1 MSSTTTLIKIPP
13 VPPPRPFPAELAF
26 SDFANYAIG
35 RLRDGQP
42 VLNRVYTFHLEDDRV
57 SDVTATFSMTYDTL
71 DSGETSYV
79 LTVALESTDP
89 DAPYRM
95 TLVMPSAVTTSTSVN
110 AQRFYKMTTTVE
122 TISWTDGGTIHRKEA
137 GS

>member
-1 MSSTTTLIKIPP
+1 MENVAVTSLTRSSS
-13 VPPPRPFPAELAF
+13 R
-26 SDFANYAIG
+26 
-35 RLRDGQP
+35 
-42 VLNRVYTFHLEDDRV
+42 
-57 SDVTATFSMTYDTL
+57 TYDTL

-79 LTVALESTDP
+79 LTAALESTDP

-95 TLVMPSAVTTSTSVN
+95 TLVRPSAVTTSTSVN
-110 AQRFYKMTTTVE
+110 DQRFYKMTTTVE

>member
-1 MSSTTTLIKIPP
+1 MEDYAGLLEPVFGRYGIPLFYSHRESILEKPILTL
-13 VPPPRPFPAELAF
+13 L
-26 SDFANYAIG
+26 
-35 RLRDGQP
+35 
-42 VLNRVYTFHLEDDRV
+42 
-57 SDVTATFSMTYDTL
+57 TA
-71 DSGETSYV
+71 
-79 LTVALESTDP
+79 ALESTDP

-110 AQRFYKMTTTVE
+110 DQRFYKMTTTVE

>member
-1 MSSTTTLIKIPP
+1 MLP
-13 VPPPRPFPAELAF
+13 
-26 SDFANYAIG
+26 
-35 RLRDGQP
+35 
-42 VLNRVYTFHLEDDRV
+42 RVYTLHLDDQRI
-57 SDVTATFSMTYDTL
+57 SDVQVTLSMRYEAL
-71 DSGETSYV
+71 SSGQYSYV
-79 LTVALESTDP
+79 LTAALESTDP

-110 AQRFYKMTTTVE
+110 DQRFYKMTTTVE